1 MTNPLL
7 SAWETPFEIAP
18 FNAIGDADFAPA
30 FAQALETHQAEIAAI
45 AETPEAPTFANTIE
59 AMEAAGSDL
68 DKVLS
73 VFFTVAGADS
83 NPEREELQVAF
94 SPKLA
99 AHFAAISS
107 NKALF
112 ARIADLWAR
121 HEDLNLTDEQQR
133 VLMLTHRGFVRAGA
147 ALNGAVTPSRGSSGR
162 CA

>member
-99 AHFAAISS
+99 AHFAAICGP
-107 NKALF
+107 
-112 ARIADLWAR
+112 R
-121 HEDLNLTDEQQR
+121 
-133 VLMLTHRGFVRAGA
+133 RGGWVG
-147 ALNGAVTPSRGSSGR
+147 SRRR